1 VTPPPDSEAAV
12 RLAAVEAALSERW
25 PETRL
30 EPSLDRI
37 RLLVDLLGDPQESAP
52 VIQIT
57 GTNGK
62 TSTARMVDSLLR
74 AFDLRVGR
82 FTSPHLESVTERIV
96 VDGRPLSAERFVEV
110 YEDVAAYVE
119 LVDGKSAALGGPPM
133 SYFEALTGMAFAAF
147 ADAPV
152 DVAVLEVGL
161 GGAWDATTIAD
172 AAVAVIAPI
181 GMDHAD
187 YLGDTLAQIAAEKA
201 GIIKEGSLVIVGQQ
215 PVEAAEAILRRAVEV
230 GAVVA
235 REGLEFGVASREVAV
250 GGQRLALQGLG
261 GVYDEVFLPLHGP
274 HQAHN
279 AALALAAVE
288 AFFGAGAGPG
298 GEPRMLDVDV
308 VRAAFASVA
317 SPGRLEVVRR
327 GPTIL
332 VDAAHNPAGA
342 LALAAAVTDAFG
354 FERLVGVVGV
364 LEGKDARGILAALE
378 PVLDHVVAT
387 RSGSPRALPPGRL
400 AAIAGEVFGPERV
413 TVAESLPD
421 AVERAVELA
430 DVGGEPGGVGVLVA
444 GSVTLAG
451 DARAL
456 LRRAGG
462 PAEGEA

>member
-1 VTPPPDSEAAV
+1 MTPPAADEAGH
-12 RLAAVEAALSERW
+12 RLAAVEAALAARW

-37 RLLVDLLGDPQESAP
+37 RLLVDLLGDPQDSAP

-62 TSTARMVDSLLR
+62 TSTARMVDALLR
-74 AFDLRVGR
+74 AFDLRAGL

-96 VDGRPLSAERFVEV
+96 VDGRPLSADRFAEV
-110 YEDVAAYVE
+110 YADVAPYLE
-119 LVDGKSAALGGPPM
+119 LVDAKSAALGGPPM

-215 PVEAAEAILRRAVEV
+215 PVEAAEAILRRAVEAS
-230 GAVVA
+230 AVVA

-250 GGQRLALQGLG
+250 GGQRLSVQGLG

-288 AFFGAGAGPG
+288 AFFGAGAGPD
-298 GEPRMLDVDV
+298 GEPRMLDADV

-332 VDAAHNPAGA
+332 LDAAHNPAGA
-342 LALAAAVTDAFG
+342 HALADAVADSFG
-354 FERLVGVVGV
+354 FERLVGVIGV
-364 LEGKDARGILAALE
+364 LADKDARGILEALE

-387 RSGSPRALPPGRL
+387 RSASPRALPPERL
-400 AAIAGEVFGPERV
+400 AEMAGEVFGPERV
-413 TVAESLPD
+413 TVAESLPE
-421 AVERAVELA
+421 AVDRAVELA
-430 DVGGEPGGVGVLVA
+430 DAGGEPGGAGVLVA

-456 LRRAGG
+456 LHRASGADRG
-462 PAEGEA
+462 DA